1 MHEKLH
7 FFYKKLAKKNFTGFI
22 KTTELKQS

>member
-7 FFYKKLAKKNFTGFI
+7 FFYKKLAKKIFTGFI